1 MLALRGGLELCRELA
16 TKPLRPAG
24 TTSSVSTAQAAEDA
38 ADNVEARFN
47 AGLVARFA
55 VGVAFKHRTRHLR
68 MPHFRASSC
77 LGYSHAIRDPGSWLR
92 TSASPNL
99 SHASGRYFSLRNPPA
114 AAPPPKA
121 SFATWPSS
129 PPQQIRQE
137 EIDDDMMQRAST
149 PHPRRLIK
157 RSLLDICGICYLG
170 WFCAGTWQ
178 HGTATI
184 NSVDGSKGLERE
196 FGPNLAAV
204 IAVGVGGEGAAVIIH
219 TMTIRPVS
227 SALCLSL

>member
-1 MLALRGGLELCRELA
+1 MLALYGGLELCRELA

-92 TSASPNL
+92 TLAKRAWVKLSPFVLVKLHSANSLCTLRACWAPVHVLRHPRMPSPL
-99 SHASGRYFSLRNPPA
+99 EMRSTSQSWAHTLEARSIHL
-114 AAPPPKA
+114 
-121 SFATWPSS
+121 TQSS
-129 PPQQIRQE
+129 PKTKQPE
-137 EIDDDMMQRAST
+137 LNT
-149 PHPRRLIK
+149 CLRLYN
-157 RSLLDICGICYLG
+157 GIC
-170 WFCAGTWQ
+170 Q
-178 HGTATI
+178 
-184 NSVDGSKGLERE
+184 N
-196 FGPNLAAV
+196 
-204 IAVGVGGEGAAVIIH
+204 
-219 TMTIRPVS
+219 
-227 SALCLSL
+227 